1 MNPNNNRVW
10 SAWKKHSESKTVIW
24 VNKSLLMQIYFTETN
39 AAREPGRLFFFNVTD
54 LSFSV
59 CSVLKLD

>member
-39 AAREPGRLFFFNVTD
+39 AAREPGRLFFF
-54 LSFSV
+54 
-59 CSVLKLD
+59 